1 MWTQKAIEY
10 GNGITVLDD
19 GSLYIPPGQSIY
31 IERWPL
37 KERTVRMANVQGLHA
52 VGEKFWGLIETIKQ
66 GIQDGQEDT
75 MQDMIG
81 NAVALQELIF
91 AVIAVKDDLDTKP
104 ELAASALN
112 ISAGLTDAIAETLRA
127 VPPPVV

>member
-1 MWTQKAIEY
+1 
-10 GNGITVLDD
+10 
-19 GSLYIPPGQSIY
+19 
-31 IERWPL
+31 
-37 KERTVRMANVQGLHA
+37 MANVQGLHA